1 MIKNE
6 DIKLLAAY
14 LNDEAV
20 ETEKVENLAKRL
32 KLIVKQIEAQ
42 EEFNNKMSEISEEF
56 EALTK

>member
-56 EALTK
+56 ESLTK

>member
-20 ETEKVENLAKRL
+20 ETEKLENLAKRL

-56 EALTK
+56 EELNK